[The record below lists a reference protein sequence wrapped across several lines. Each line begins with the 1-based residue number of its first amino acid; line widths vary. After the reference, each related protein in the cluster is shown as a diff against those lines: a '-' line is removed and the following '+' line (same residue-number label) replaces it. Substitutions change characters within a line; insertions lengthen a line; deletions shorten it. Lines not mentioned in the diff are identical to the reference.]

1 MIDLIARRRE
11 MMGASVPPR
20 QYVNIFQ
27 NTFPVN
33 GVVSGRNS
41 MYIYTTE
48 SQPVGTDIHLSFD
61 IANVPASVTY
71 IHINQSTMDLVAT
84 RVAVIEPPFSHV
96 DVEFT
101 TTRAITYVSLFFSEN
116 VTDVPVTNIVLEKI
130 I

>member
-1 MIDLIARRRE
+1 MSELEMRRRI
-11 MMGASVPPR
+11 MVASGPPR
-20 QYVNIFQ
+20 QYVDIIRG
-27 NTFPVN
+27 TFPVN

-48 SQPVGTDIHLSFD
+48 SQPAGTDIHLSFD
-61 IANVPASVTY
+61 VANVPASVTY
-71 IHINQSTMDLVAT
+71 IHIGQTTTDHETN

-101 TTRAITYVSLFFSEN
+101 TTRAITFVSLFFSEN

>member
-20 QYVNIFQ
+20 QYVDIFK
-27 NTFPVN
+27 NTFPAN
-33 GVVSGRNS
+33 GVVSGRNT
-41 MYIYTTE
+41 MFIYTTG
-48 SQPVGTDIHLSFD
+48 SQSAGTDIHLSLD

-71 IHINQSTMDLVAT
+71 IHICQTNMDVVDT

-101 TTRAITYVSLFFSEN
+101 TTRAITFVTLFFSEN